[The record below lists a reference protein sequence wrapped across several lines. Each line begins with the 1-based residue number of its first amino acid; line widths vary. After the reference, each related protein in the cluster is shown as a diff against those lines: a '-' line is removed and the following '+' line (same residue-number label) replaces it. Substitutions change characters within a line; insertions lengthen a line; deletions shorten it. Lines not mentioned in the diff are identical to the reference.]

1 MYNHI
6 FPGEFIRLYDVT
18 CAQIDCH
25 RLQVQVLKAGIDLRR
40 AQFDDI
46 NSLFESFP
54 MAKTF
59 FNCTGLGSYS
69 LKGVEDHNVYPTKV
83 RYQLLLHIST

>member
-1 MYNHI
+1 MSTSDSYRAM
-6 FPGEFIRLYDVT
+6 FAE
-18 CAQIDCH
+18 IDCP
-25 RLQVQVLKAGIDLRR
+25 RLQVQVLKVGIDLRR

-54 MAKTF
+54 TAKTF

-83 RYQLLLHIST
+83 RHQLLSLVSYMTFEHK